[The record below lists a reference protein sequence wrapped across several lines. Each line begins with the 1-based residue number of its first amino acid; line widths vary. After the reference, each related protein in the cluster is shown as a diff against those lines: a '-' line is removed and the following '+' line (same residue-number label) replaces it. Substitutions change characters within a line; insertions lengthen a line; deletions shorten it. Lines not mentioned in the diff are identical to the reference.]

1 MSQISEPTQNNADPI
16 KFLDSIENH
25 KHIVMFYEEPE
36 WAQTIGFEFLKNGLE
51 KGEHCIYAMM
61 DDIEIVKENMSDYGI
76 DVDKFLNNNLLH
88 IYKIPD
94 SYDYAKDP
102 IEEAKKFWKK
112 VMSDTIPPLR
122 IFSTFTRE
130 LHQKDAIECQTRIE
144 EYLDSQFDKIQ
155 GTWICPYNVTN
166 IESGN
171 RFKWIKKLISSHK
184 SVIFAPSMEQGTAF
198 DL

>member
-1 MSQISEPTQNNADPI
+1 
-16 KFLDSIENH
+16 
-25 KHIVMFYEEPE
+25 MFYEEPE

-61 DDIEIVKENMSDYGI
+61 EDTNIVEKNMSAYGI
-76 DVDKFLNNNLLH
+76 DVQKFLKNNLLH

-94 SYDYAKDP
+94 SYDYSKDP
-102 IEEAKKFWKK
+102 ITEAKKFWKK
-112 VMSDTIPPLR
+112 VMSNTTPPLR
-122 IFSTFTRE
+122 IFSTFTRQ

-144 EYLDSQFDKIQ
+144 EYLDSHYDTIQ

-166 IESGN
+166 IESEN
-171 RFKWIKKLISSHK
+171 RLKWIKKLISSHE
-184 SVIFAPSMEQGTAF
+184 SAIFAPSLGKGMAF